1 MPGASGLTAKSAAAR
16 SFISPFPYLTTSALL
31 AALRRP
37 PLAAQDAARYEARQA
52 ETPRPLCFT
61 LHSQSFHHGL
71 IVSVTDFRYQR
82 RCEFPSNFRTE
93 GHVMAS
99 SSAGLTEAVLYD
111 ALVNYLVS
119 MARTVEG
126 AMNRALDALISHDSS
141 RTSAL
146 PSEVF
151 LLEPRI
157 NEMEIVIDEHA
168 IRLLRRGSFSDDE
181 MRLIVAAL
189 KITNDLERIGDLAV
203 NLAQGAVTLREMPDA
218 RLPEELAPMAIAV
231 RAMVSKSLGALI
243 FRNVEMA
250 TQVLESDDV
259 VDQYRDRIFENLL
272 AGMTQQATFV
282 SPGLQFILAT
292 RHLERIADHATNI
305 AEDIIFWVRGLD
317 VRHGRGLSL
326 RPERSEGQSDSEFA
340 DQAAEGAGTFASP
353 ETTDVIENSHAFDA
367 SVTPACDTERA

>member
-1 MPGASGLTAKSAAAR
+1 
-16 SFISPFPYLTTSALL
+16 
-31 AALRRP
+31 
-37 PLAAQDAARYEARQA
+37 
-52 ETPRPLCFT
+52 
-61 LHSQSFHHGL
+61 
-71 IVSVTDFRYQR
+71 
-82 RCEFPSNFRTE
+82 
-93 GHVMAS
+93 MAS
-99 SSAGLTEAVLYD
+99 TSAGLTEAVLYD

-126 AMNRALDALISHDSS
+126 AMNRALDALISLDTS
-141 RTSAL
+141 RTSNL
-146 PSEVF
+146 PGEVF

-168 IRLLRRGSFSDDE
+168 IRLLRRASFSDDE

-203 NLAQGAVTLREMPDA
+203 NLAQGAVSLREMPGA
-218 RLPEELAPMAIAV
+218 RVPEELAPMAVAV

-317 VRHGRGLSL
+317 VRHGRGLAI
-326 RPERSEGQSDSEFA
+326 RPDRPDEQGTSETDGRSTG
-340 DQAAEGAGTFASP
+340 EGALLASH
-353 ETTDVIENSHAFDA
+353 ESASVIENLHALDA
-367 SVTPACDTERA
+367 GVTPACDTERA

>member
-1 MPGASGLTAKSAAAR
+1 
-16 SFISPFPYLTTSALL
+16 
-31 AALRRP
+31 
-37 PLAAQDAARYEARQA
+37 
-52 ETPRPLCFT
+52 
-61 LHSQSFHHGL
+61 
-71 IVSVTDFRYQR
+71 
-82 RCEFPSNFRTE
+82 
-93 GHVMAS
+93 MAS
-99 SSAGLTEAVLYD
+99 ATAGLTEAVLYD

-126 AMNRALDALISHDSS
+126 AMNRALDALTSLDSA

-146 PSEVF
+146 PGEVF

-203 NLAQGAVTLREMPDA
+203 NLAQGAVSLREMPGA
-218 RLPEELAPMAIAV
+218 RIPEELVPMVLAV

-272 AGMTQQATFV
+272 ATMTQQATLV
-282 SPGLQFILAT
+282 SSSMQFILAT

-317 VRHGRGLSL
+317 VRHGRGLTM
-326 RPERSEGQSDSEFA
+326 RPDFSGGQANSGIASETAGESPVAGSP
-340 DQAAEGAGTFASP
+340 QAAA
-353 ETTDVIENSHAFDA
+353 VIENSHAFDA
-367 SVTPACDTERA
+367 GVTPACETERA